1 MKLEIEHI
9 NIIIAF
15 ISALLG
21 IAFPLLMQVIQRI
34 DEKYSS
40 IRLVE
45 IFYKEKDYKL
55 FKIFLILSLCNIV
68 LFIILSF
75 TDWKYKDFIIFI
87 SSFSFSIYTIIF
99 FFGFIRLIRTY
110 YNPIELINHL
120 GMKLDSKNYQ
130 EIRENTND
138 IENKKFKPIFD
149 IIYYAIRSDDENLD
163 KEAFSFLANYVVKY
177 LDGYVGDDIKHS
189 EDFYTMIRRANG
201 LVILNKKKRSYFNN
215 NLLLELLLPLKDNL
229 IISDRSY
236 LEIWVC
242 LQEQILSNRFDL
254 VYDYWCKAH
263 QYLWLNIP
271 EILPEYEENLDTI
284 INQEKIDKRK
294 KIRTRFKEFHFAL
307 GGLLMYQASQF
318 EKKNDNNSSEIY
330 ELINKLSKHTSSQ
343 PPQFFLIP
351 DDIDELIIE
360 YSVFNRQFQFDLV
373 IQQRYP
379 FPDLFHNINHGGI
392 ICNWTRKYFAYLF
405 LNLYS
410 IEKYYTYSDP
420 LNLRNTED
428 KLQTINSFIDSF
440 NILKKDVEI
449 LLDDED
455 KLLKLGLPIKDKI
468 FFTRGEKAPL
478 ELIDQYLETLISKKE
493 SKIKSQELDIEKIDR
508 FKTYSKSKIKEAI
521 NNFKPIWNTKEL
533 KEIEQQKYNLSMNVL
548 VDRMAYCIEQDIS
561 YFNHDE
567 ILAQNISEQ
576 YASLCR
582 NVISQ
587 ISSLNFSLERKD
599 INKGINKVIEE
610 LKTVDNKDKVI
621 IYFGN
626 NIDIYK
632 LEKTDS
638 IIEIN
643 GIYGD
648 LSETFYIISRDE
660 LPKVETLKITEQ
672 EKFIIDEDNN
682 IYAKLIDGKDIEEKL
697 KNKLLIQ
704 CPNDDLDNKVLTEIL
719 FQVGVKIIPNIE
731 CICIKCYQQY
741 YEKGMPNTIQDI
753 IGGFEERK
761 NKKYINPTSSD

>member
-87 SSFSFSIYTIIF
+87 SSFSLSIFTIIF

-163 KEAFSFLANYVVKY
+163 KEAFSFLANYIGKY
-177 LDGYVGDDIKHS
+177 LDGYVDDDIKHS
-189 EDFYTMIRRANG
+189 EDFYRMIRKANG
-201 LVILNKKKRSYFNN
+201 LIVLNKKKYSYFSNN
-215 NLLLELLLPLKDNL
+215 FLLELLLPFKDNL
-229 IISDRSY
+229 IISERSY
-236 LEIWVC
+236 IEIWMC
-242 LQEQILSNRFDL
+242 LQEQIISNRFDL

-271 EILPEYEENLDTI
+271 EIFPEYGENWVTI
-284 INQEKIDKRK
+284 INQEKIDKRNEQRK
-294 KIRTRFKEFHFAL
+294 RFKEFHFAL

-318 EKKNDNNSSEIY
+318 EKKNDSNSSEIY

-351 DDIDELIIE
+351 DEIDKLIIE
-360 YSVFNRQFQFDLV
+360 YSVFNRQFQYDLV

-379 FPDLFHNINHGGI
+379 FPYLFHNINHGGI

-428 KLQTINSFIDSF
+428 KLLSINTLIDSF
-440 NILKKDVEI
+440 EFLKNDVGN
-449 LLDDED
+449 LLSEND
-455 KLLKLGLPIKDKI
+455 KLNKLGLPIKDNI

-478 ELIDQYLETLISKKE
+478 ELIDQYLDTLISKKE
-493 SKIKSQELDIEKIDR
+493 SKIKFQELDIKKIDR
-508 FKTYSKSKIKEAI
+508 FKEYSKSKIKEAI
-521 NNFKPIWNTKEL
+521 NNFNPIWNKGKL
-533 KEIEQQKYNLSMNVL
+533 KWIAQKKYNLSLYTL
-548 VDRMAYCIEQDIS
+548 VDRMAYSKEQDVS
-561 YFNHDE
+561 YLNHDE
-567 ILAQNISEQ
+567 ILAQKISER
-576 YASLCR
+576 YSSLCR
-582 NVISQ
+582 NVFRQ
-587 ISSLNFSLERKD
+587 ISSISFSLKKDD
-599 INKGINKVIEE
+599 INNGINKVIEE
-610 LKTVDNKDKVI
+610 LNKVGNKDKVI

-626 NIDIYK
+626 NIEIYQLDNK
-632 LEKTDS
+632 DS
-638 IIEIN
+638 IIQIN

-648 LSETFYIISRDE
+648 LSETFYIINKEQLPLVKPNRIKGRDY
-660 LPKVETLKITEQ
+660 IYI
-672 EKFIIDEDNN
+672 KFIDWNN
-682 IYAKLIDGKDIEEKL
+682 QDIKDKLRSIAL
-697 KNKLLIQ
+697 KNKLIK
-704 CPNDDLDNKVLTEIL
+704 LDSRENLDKKVYVEIL
-719 FQVGVKIIPNIE
+719 FQVGVKIKPNIE
-731 CICIKCYQQY
+731 CVCIKCYQQN
-741 YEKGMPNTIQDI
+741 YENGMPNTIQDI
-753 IGGFEERK
+753 IDTFEENFKEDR
-761 NKKYINPTSSD
+761 